1 MSLSE
6 AKDASYNRLF
16 QPEIARILAAQLV
29 IAVEYIH
36 SHGFV
41 HGDIHTGNVLLWL
54 PFDLDKLSVEEL
66 DAKYGEPEFEAIR
79 RFDGRPLSPSVPS
92 RAVLPIWLGVA
103 SDKLEPWEA
112 KILLTDFGEAFS
124 PTKQQR
130 SVSHTPLVSRPPE
143 ARFGSNQPLAF
154 PSDIWSLGCSLW
166 SIMGHKTLFDGM
178 FATDDS
184 ITCEQVDVLGILPSE
199 WWHKWQGRHTR
210 FMEDG
215 KPMNRDPSMSWED
228 RFEHDIQAPRRREGM
243 QRIDSAE
250 KDAFLRMMKSK
261 ITFRP
266 ENRYSAKQILEC
278 EWMVKWALPEYE
290 KIRRI

>member
-1 MSLSE
+1 
-6 AKDASYNRLF
+6 
-16 QPEIARILAAQLV
+16 
-29 IAVEYIH
+29 
-36 SHGFV
+36 
-41 HGDIHTGNVLLWL
+41 
-54 PFDLDKLSVEEL
+54 
-66 DAKYGEPEFEAIR
+66 
-79 RFDGRPLSPSVPS
+79 
-92 RAVLPIWLGVA
+92 
-103 SDKLEPWEA
+103 
-112 KILLTDFGEAFS
+112 
-124 PTKQQR
+124 
-130 SVSHTPLVSRPPE
+130 
-143 ARFGSNQPLAF
+143 
-154 PSDIWSLGCSLW
+154 
-166 SIMGHKTLFDGM
+166 M

-199 WWHKWQGRHTR
+199 WWHEWQGRHTR

-290 KIRRI
+290 NIRRI